1 MSHNDHEELA
11 KSLVRRNTEEV
22 QGDGSFELFEE
33 PFADDFVDHKPQPGY
48 HC

>member
-22 QGDGSFELFEE
+22 QGDGSFELFVEL
-33 PFADDFVDHKPQPGY
+33 FADEFVGFRTR
-48 HC
+48 